1 MVFLEIE
8 NLFVNYEQNGIPINI
23 IKNLNLKLDKGVI
36 CTILGAS
43 GSGKTTLLK
52 SISGLTPILKGRI
65 KLNFDD
71 ISETPVHER
80 NIGYL
85 PQDPTLFQHLNVFE
99 NIAFGLRIKKYSKEE
114 IEERVKYLAE
124 IVGIS
129 EILYSSVDQI
139 SGGQAQRV
147 SLCRALAPNPSLLL
161 LDEPFSSLDSNL
173 RYKLALEFK
182 RIQNDFKITTIHVT
196 HDQYEARLIADF
208 IGIITVNTLSQFS
221 KKDNI
226 KPNNWNIAQILGYP
240 NVISPEMY
248 TYLEFPEDYISK
260 FDKGGFINPKKLI
273 LSQKSAAKIKG
284 SVVDKNPLL
293 DENYVDNFKNN
304 DDLQRVWI
312 YVSNLPLKRNL
323 YLLGSI
329 KNPLDTNEVYLDTLL
344 EAFIPF

>member
-99 NIAFGLRIKKYSKEE
+99 NIAFGLRIKKYSNEE

-129 EILYSSVDQI
+129 EILYSLVDQI

-147 SLCRALAPNPSLLL
+147 SLCRALAPEPTLML

-182 RIQNDFKITTIHVT
+182 RIQNELKITTIHVT

-208 IGIITVNTLSQFS
+208 IGIITDNTLSQIS
-221 KKDNI
+221 RKENI
-226 KPNNWNIAQILGYP
+226 KPINWKIAKILGYP

-248 TYLEFPEDYISK
+248 KHLEFPEEYISK
-260 FDKGGFINPKKLI
+260 YRKGGFIDPEKLV
-273 LSQKSAAKIKG
+273 LSQEKTAKIKG
-284 SVVDKNPLL
+284 TIVDKIPLI
-293 DENYVDNFKNN
+293 DENFISNNKNN
-304 DDLQRVWI
+304 NDLQKVWI
-312 YVSNLPLKRNL
+312 YLSNLELKRNL
-323 YLLGSI
+323 YLIGSV
-329 KNPLDTNEVYLDTLL
+329 KKPLNSKEVFLDKLYS
-344 EAFIPF
+344 AFIPF